1 MICNCYFFHN
11 ISYFEKNKIYTPIH
25 MLCIKFLPNK
35 QFISIYDY
43 YYNRFPKP
51 FSMHQDLQFVL
62 LIWLA
67 ALMNSLFWIYYFFDE
82 MAFFIFFIFYNI
94 FYCIIRNKF
103 LYALNSIIVYL
114 YGVYIYIVFFSKDQ
128 FSTIFFF
135 YIWNCVLLYIVHIQM
150 GIYRRCFK
158 CRSSSSGCLSFF

>member
-25 MLCIKFLPNK
+25 ILCIKFLPNK

-103 LYALNSIIVYL
+103 LYALNLIIVYL
-114 YGVYIYIVFFSKDQ
+114 YGVYIYIYIVFFSKDQ

-150 GIYRRCFK
+150 GIYRR
-158 CRSSSSGCLSFF
+158 R

>member
-25 MLCIKFLPNK
+25 ILCIKFLPNK

-94 FYCIIRNKF
+94 FYCIRNKL

-114 YGVYIYIVFFSKDQ
+114 YGVYIYIYISYFFQKISFPLCSFSIFGTVFS
-128 FSTIFFF
+128 
-135 YIWNCVLLYIVHIQM
+135 YIVHIDGYLQEM
-150 GIYRRCFK
+150 F
-158 CRSSSSGCLSFF
+158 